1 MATNTN
7 RIDSVPSNKVS
18 FSLLLI
24 FSALVSLEHI
34 WVQKLH
40 PTTKM
45 SKESVL
51 KEMIV
56 GEIGVEDKTTISVT
70 KTEKIIQDSARGFQR
85 SMGWKTQLL
94 MWSLYLGGNLIPI
107 GVLLFDLSRAFH
119 VKWKSY
125 TYSTNSNTLRITSPS
140 HVSSTPRLGHAGR

>member
-119 VKWKSY
+119 VK
-125 TYSTNSNTLRITSPS
+125 
-140 HVSSTPRLGHAGR
+140 